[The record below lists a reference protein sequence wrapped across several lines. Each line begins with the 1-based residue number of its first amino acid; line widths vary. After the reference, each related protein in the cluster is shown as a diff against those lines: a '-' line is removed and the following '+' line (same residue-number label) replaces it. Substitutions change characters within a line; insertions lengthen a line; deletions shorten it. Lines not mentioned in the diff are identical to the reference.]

1 MSDTTST
8 TIMACDK
15 EHFLPCA
22 LKTVGFQGIF
32 CTASSQDK
40 EVDWILELQHFF
52 CSLDSLVACKR
63 CDQKGPFKKISTEK
77 SEQVVCQRMMWLQS
91 EIFSL
96 GRKVE

>member
-63 CDQKGPFKKISTEK
+63 CDQKKVLLKNCPQKNQNK
-77 SEQVVCQRMMWLQS
+77 SAN
-91 EIFSL
+91 
-96 GRKVE
+96 G